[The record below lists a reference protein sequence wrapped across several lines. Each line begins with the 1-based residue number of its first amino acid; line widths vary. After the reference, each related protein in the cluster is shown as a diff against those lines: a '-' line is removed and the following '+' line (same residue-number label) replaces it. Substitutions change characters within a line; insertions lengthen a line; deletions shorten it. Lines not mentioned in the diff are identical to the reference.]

1 MTKNKAPSRFAWKP
15 LLYGLLAL
23 VGGIALVS
31 VSQYVK
37 HKAATTQPADVAA
50 TAPADEPASPAPGR
64 LPDRDRSKN
73 PSANALASLMLLFG
87 MACFV
92 IVCVCTGW
100 LVIEIR
106 NSRPTWQ
113 RQSKYPKMRQ

>member
-1 MTKNKAPSRFAWKP
+1 MTKNKTSSRFPWKP

-31 VSQYVK
+31 LSQVVK
-37 HKAATTQPADVAA
+37 HTAATTQPADVAA
-50 TAPADEPASPAPGR
+50 TAPADEPVSPAPGR
-64 LPDRDRSKN
+64 LPRQTPSN
-73 PSANALASLMLLFG
+73 PSAGALASLMLLFG

-92 IVCVCTGW
+92 IFCVCAGW

-106 NSRPTWQ
+106 NARPTWQ
-113 RQSKYPKMRQ
+113 RQSRFPKMRQ